1 MDVSFRAPEDMCST
15 TSRSEEVMG
24 DRVVINQDTIRQ
36 SIPLTVKD
44 AIEQN
49 WTAGSCMAVSIIIIY
64 SIILYF
70 FD

>member
-36 SIPLTVKD
+36 SIPLTVKE
-44 AIEQN
+44 AVEQK
-49 WTAGSCMAVSIIIIY
+49 WTPGSCMAVS
-64 SIILYF
+64 
-70 FD
+70 